1 MILGTS
7 LCCISILLCNMQ
19 SVTICFLIILS
30 CTYFQFFFRCTCFH
44 LLFFI
49 TLLYHVFSLYGKHLF
64 YALNMRGINYV
75 FTNQKARVNY
85 CVILYEKTLHIIFW
99 YYLLIRKFIT
109 YASYVFMFLLST
121 SCVYPVAVSRV
132 KLW

>member
-85 CVILYEKTLHIIFW
+85 LSSYMKKPCILYFGII
-99 YYLLIRKFIT
+99 YL
-109 YASYVFMFLLST
+109 SGNLLPMPVM
-121 SCVYPVAVSRV
+121 CLCFYCQHPVYTQ
-132 KLW
+132 LL